1 MIEMIETINR
11 FPYPFQ
17 KRGIPRSRPPN
28 IRLNMLSLMPTV
40 LPLLLL

>member
-1 MIEMIETINR
+1 MIETIKSLSI
-11 FPYPFQ
+11 PLS
-17 KRGIPRSRPPN
+17 KRRNPRSRPPN